1 MTTLFVRFTVL
12 HRGRRAKCE
21 ITINEQAL
29 ATDMSPVASHPFR
42 LPFHFIRALQQ
53 IRIFFISF

>member
-12 HRGRRAKCE
+12 YRGRRPKCE

-29 ATDMSPVASHPFR
+29 GTDMSPVASHPFC
-42 LPFHFIRALQQ
+42 LPFRFIRALQQ
-53 IRIFFISF
+53 IRIFFITF